1 MSYYTDIN
9 RIPDIIEPAV
19 SALDFVLSDSA
30 KLDVELD
37 NFGDSG
43 VDFIVEFWV
52 NGIDDGGFKYR
63 SQVRF
68 AMWNALKEFGIETP
82 FPQRVLHVK
91 GGSVTATSE

>member
-19 SALDFVLSDSA
+19 SALDY
-30 KLDVELD
+30 
-37 NFGDSG
+37 FGDSG

-68 AMWNALKEFGIETP
+68 AMWNARKEFGIEIP

>member
-9 RIPDIIEPAV
+9 RIPDITEPAV
-19 SALDFVLSDSA
+19 SALDFVLSDPA
-30 KLDVELD
+30 KPDVELD

-43 VDFIVEFWV
+43 VDFIVELWV
-52 NGIDDGGFKYR
+52 NDIDDEGFKYR

-68 AMWNALKEFGIETP
+68 AMWNALKKACIEIP

>member
-9 RIPDIIEPAV
+9 RIPDIIKPAV
-19 SALDFVLSDSA
+19 SALDFVLSDPA

-68 AMWNALKEFGIETP
+68 AMWNALKEFGIEIP

-91 GGSVTATSE
+91 GGPVTATSE

>member
-19 SALDFVLSDSA
+19 SALDFVLSDPA

-43 VDFIVEFWV
+43 VEFWV

-68 AMWNALKEFGIETP
+68 SIWNALKEFGIKIP